1 MYQQT
6 GDASFGW
13 DDSGADVNTADIAF
27 FDAST
32 GLPCDPTEVDED
44 GNPNPYCGPV
54 NQNGGRMVM
63 NFDPTCIP
71 VVSSISVLG
80 ELTELICDEGDGN
93 VNGDDNVDVLDVVA
107 IVGHILGNSV
117 ILEYC
122 LADLNGDQSVDVLD
136 VVAVVQ
142 TILGGGGRG
151 QEATSASFTKA
162 DDGMLMSSDGVVGAV
177 QMTLSHGNDFSI
189 ELTDD
194 AFVADYNT
202 DGSTTTL
209 IIVNP
214 NEEALFVSTGD
225 YKVEEVIAA
234 TTEGYITTSIVTPSA
249 IAIGNAYPNPFN
261 PSTSF
266 ELNVGQSGDVSVM
279 VYNVNGQVVDM
290 IYEGP
295 MDAGVYSMTWNA
307 SDLSSGM
314 YIIKANN
321 ADVTVSQKIML
332 IK

>member
-1 MYQQT
+1 
-6 GDASFGW
+6 
-13 DDSGADVNTADIAF
+13 
-27 FDAST
+27 
-32 GLPCDPTEVDED
+32 
-44 GNPNPYCGPV
+44 
-54 NQNGGRMVM
+54 
-63 NFDPTCIP
+63 
-71 VVSSISVLG
+71 
-80 ELTELICDEGDGN
+80 
-93 VNGDDNVDVLDVVA
+93 
-107 IVGHILGNSV
+107 
-117 ILEYC
+117 
-122 LADLNGDQSVDVLD
+122 
-136 VVAVVQ
+136 
-142 TILGGGGRG
+142 
-151 QEATSASFTKA
+151 
-162 DDGMLMSSDGVVGAV
+162 MLMSADGVVGAV
-177 QMTLSHGNDFSI
+177 QMTLSHGSDFSI

-202 DGSTTTL
+202 DGATTTL

-214 NEEALFVSTGD
+214 NEEALFVVTGD
-225 YKVEEVIAA
+225 YNVEEVIAA
-234 TTEGYITTSIVTPSA
+234 TTEGYITTNIVTPSA

-290 IYEGP
+290 IHEGP

-321 ADVTVSQKIML
+321 ADVTVSQKVML